1 MDLRLEVV
9 VIPVSDVDRA
19 KAFYE
24 KALGWRVDIDYSAEG
39 YETAIGFRLRG
50 AVSYRVVQLTPP
62 GSPSSILIG
71 SGITRMS
78 PGALQGMQLVTSDLE
93 ATRAELVRRGVD
105 VGEFFHF
112 GTHGQTPGLDP
123 ERTSYNSYMPL
134 RDPDGNGWLLQEI
147 KERLPGR

>member
-39 YETAIGFRLRG
+39 YETAVGYRLRG
-50 AVSYRVVQLTPP
+50 AESYRIVQLTPP
-62 GSPSSILIG
+62 GSPSSILLG

-93 ATRAELVRRGVD
+93 ATRAELVGRGVD

-112 GTHGQTPGLDP
+112 GPNGQTPGLDP
-123 ERTSYNSYMPL
+123 DRTSYNSYMPL

-147 KERLPGR
+147 KKRLPGR